1 MQEKLSKLVNV
12 YKKYG
17 FVGFCKKLYAYIKAN
32 YMDKISFKVMFN
44 RKKYH
49 HEIASILKNNK
60 YDRIILWRSSFGYN
74 VPLFQRPQHIANNLA
89 KNNCLVF
96 YEVTTMTDKVKT
108 LKKHSHNIFL
118 INFNNKA
125 LNKILM
131 QELKKVDKPKY
142 VQLYSTDWKLSVDN
156 IKNYMNNGFGF
167 IYEYIDDISPELA
180 GTKNIPQNI
189 IDKYNFVMNN
199 KDVYIVVT
207 ADALE
212 KDVISQRGKTNMV
225 FSSNG
230 VDYDFFK
237 TYNKNYK
244 YENEFQEILNNKKPI
259 IMYYGALAKWFDY
272 DLIKKLAHTNKYSIV
287 LFGIKYD
294 ESFDENL
301 SNEKN
306 IYFMGPR
313 DYKVLKEYAKYA
325 DVLTIPFVINN
336 ITLATSPVKIF
347 EYMALHKPI
356 VTTDMPECRKYKSVL
371 IGHNH
376 DEFIKKIDEALKLKN
391 DKKYIE
397 LLDKEAKENDW
408 SKKAKAIIDLIN
420 RDEKNR

>member
-1 MQEKLSKLVNV
+1 
-12 YKKYG
+12 
-17 FVGFCKKLYAYIKAN
+17 
-32 YMDKISFKVMFN
+32 
-44 RKKYH
+44 
-49 HEIASILKNNK
+49 
-60 YDRIILWRSSFGYN
+60 
-74 VPLFQRPQHIANNLA
+74 
-89 KNNCLVF
+89 
-96 YEVTTMTDKVKT
+96 
-108 LKKHSHNIFL
+108 
-118 INFNNKA
+118 
-125 LNKILM
+125 
-131 QELKKVDKPKY
+131 
-142 VQLYSTDWKLSVDN
+142 
-156 IKNYMNNGFGF
+156 
-167 IYEYIDDISPELA
+167 
-180 GTKNIPQNI
+180 
-189 IDKYNFVMNN
+189 MNN
-199 KDVYIVVT
+199 KNTYVIVT

-244 YENEFQEILNNKKPI
+244 YENEFQEILNKKKPI

-391 DKKYIE
+391 DKKYIG
-397 LLDKEAKENDW
+397 LLDKEARENDW
-408 SKKAKAIIDLIN
+408 SKKAKAIIDLIAK
-420 RDEKNR
+420 DER

>member
-131 QELKKVDKPKY
+131 QELKKVNKPKY

-189 IDKYNFVMNN
+189 IDKYNFVMDN
-199 KDVYIVVT
+199 KDVYVVVT

-244 YENEFQEILNNKKPI
+244 YESEFQEILNKKKPI

-313 DYKVLKEYAKYA
+313 DYRVLKEYAKCA

-376 DEFIKKIDEALKLKN
+376 NEFIKKIDEALKLKN
-391 DKKYIE
+391 DKKYIG
-397 LLDKEAKENDW
+397 LLDKEARENDW
-408 SKKAKAIIDLIN
+408 SKKAKAIIDLIAK
-420 RDEKNR
+420 DER